1 MADPEATPSA
11 EWLNLTQAAHR
22 LGWPRERLRS
32 LARRGRLQ
40 TKRGNT
46 SELFVLLTPELV
58 DLAQAEPKAGPGP
71 TVAVADPD
79 HLRDRVAEL
88 EDQVADLRVDL
99 ARAEE
104 RVKTADAIAH
114 AKEAAS
120 RDLLAELRRDLE
132 WHRQPWW
139 QRWFSPLVRNQEK

>member
-1 MADPEATPSA
+1 MADPEADPSV
-11 EWLNLTQAAHR
+11 EWLNLTQAANR

-40 TKRGNT
+40 TKRGN
-46 SELFVLLTPELV
+46 SAELFVLLTPEL
-58 DLAQAEPKAGPGP
+58 LAMAMAGPKADPGP
-71 TVAVADPD
+71 PQALTEAPEEAD

-88 EDQVADLRVDL
+88 EAQVADLRVAL

-104 RVKTADAIAH
+104 RERTANAIAQ

-120 RDLLAELRRDLE
+120 RELLAELRRDLE
-132 WHRQPWW
+132 WHRRPWW
-139 QRWFSPLVRNQEK
+139 QRWFPRG